1 MATRITDVDAQVYVP
16 NIDAWWPDDY
26 PNEENYQRF
35 VDEFEY
41 EKIET
46 ISTQLYYV
54 FTECHM
60 SIELGDRDMLQ
71 KIIDE
76 MVKHRLDD
84 TRLNSY
90 VSTSRLKKRR
100 LKKPPRMYRF
110 LCFISGTFDMQV
122 YNEYE
127 RQYQEQCKLD
137 ERKIKACEYLKR
149 RRAEDPN
156 YVEDDK
162 FYLQYLKEL
171 VQRRWDDIEFS
182 TAVLIARSRV
192 MLYASSEDFNVLHIA
207 TFVKKTPHEEI
218 MKIAFGETGKLST
231 HINPL

>member
-1 MATRITDVDAQVYVP
+1 MATQITDVDVQVYVP

-46 ISTQLYYV
+46 ISTQLYYI
-54 FTECHM
+54 FTECHI
-60 SIELGDRDMLQ
+60 SIQLGDRDCLK

-84 TRLNSY
+84 SRLDSY
-90 VSTSRLKKRR
+90 VATSHLKKRR
-100 LKKPPRMYRF
+100 LKKQPRIYRF
-110 LCFISGTFDMQV
+110 LCFMCRGIDMEV

-127 RQYQEQCKLD
+127 RQYQHQCELD
-137 ERKIKACEYLKR
+137 RRKIKACEYLKR
-149 RRAEDPN
+149 RRAESPQC
-156 YVEDDK
+156 VEEDK

-171 VQRRWDDIEFS
+171 IQRRWDDIEFS
-182 TAVLIARSRV
+182 TAVLIARSRA
-192 MLYASSEDFNVLHIA
+192 MLYASSGDFNVLHIA
-207 TFVKKTPHEEI
+207 TFVKKTPEEEI
-218 MKIAFGETGKLST
+218 MKIAFGDSGKLST